1 MFSFFTTLLFIFV
14 IVNSFTILSPFSLLF
29 YFLLHYYQYHYTHHY
44 YYHYY
49 YRYFFVADVTVIIII
64 KNATNAD
71 IMTIIIIIT
80 NYFDV
85 ASIVSFPPPLPY
97 LASHSFPFLH
107 FLLSRSSLAS
117 LSSISFPPH
126 PFLHSLTSPPIPFL
140 SSLPLPLPPLP
151 PFLFP
156 SFPHLLPSLHNSSTL
171 PSSEAIRHLLW
182 KRSKRSSTHSLNYFN
197 RLYVHTLCTDSF
209 VSLTGSVIFTHVY
222 RVIGLY

>member
-97 LASHSFPFLH
+97 LASHSFSFLH
-107 FLLSRSSLAS
+107 ILPTHSS
-117 LSSISFPPH
+117 
-126 PFLHSLTSPPIPFL
+126 
-140 SSLPLPLPPLP
+140 LPLPPLP
-151 PFLFP
+151 FLLSLLFY
-156 SFPHLLPSLHNSSTL
+156 SHL
-171 PSSEAIRHLLW
+171 
-182 KRSKRSSTHSLNYFN
+182 
-197 RLYVHTLCTDSF
+197 
-209 VSLTGSVIFTHVY
+209 SLTSFLLSI
-222 RVIGLY
+222 ILQLYPPQRLSATSCGNVQSGHLCIR